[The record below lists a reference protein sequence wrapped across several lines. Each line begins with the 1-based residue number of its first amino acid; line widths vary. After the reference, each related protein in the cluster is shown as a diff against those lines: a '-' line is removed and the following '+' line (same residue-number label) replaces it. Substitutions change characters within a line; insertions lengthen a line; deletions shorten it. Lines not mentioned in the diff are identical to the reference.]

1 MRRKRLYIVLLV
13 LLLFCIA
20 VKNQAFFTREQVKRG
35 EKPGSWNSGWYSIIS
50 KEVNDKTIKLKIDGR
65 AVKRKGPSVIM
76 TEEGNF
82 MVPVSILQ
90 DCLSC
95 SARLYDNSRLVM
107 EKNTIR
113 AEMVEGTPEMVLNG
127 VTVALEAGIEN
138 RDGILYVPLGAVEKA
153 LSYKKEWDVNENIL
167 ELSFEG
173 KDERSLPYAYDY
185 RETGRAPR
193 VKNQGSFGTCWAFA
207 SVMAL
212 ESRLLPEADLS
223 FSEDH
228 MSIRN
233 SFHMKQNDGGEYTMS
248 MAYLLAWQGPV
259 YEEDDEYGDEYSPP
273 GLKPVCHVQ
282 DIQIIPSKD
291 YEAIKRA
298 VYLYGGVQSS
308 LYTSMVTGQS
318 DSRFYNKEQGAYC
331 YIGTAKPNHDIVII
345 GWDDNYSKEN
355 FNLDLEGD
363 GAFICANSWG
373 GEFGDEGYFYVS
385 YYDTNIGIH
394 NILYSRVDGT
404 DNYDNIY
411 QTDLCGW
418 VGQLGYGKENA
429 YFANIYTAEEE
440 EELSAVG
447 FYATGQDTSYE
458 VYTVTDVE
466 GSAQFGRRMLA
477 ASGTLKNA
485 GFYTVDLDRPVEL
498 AAGKKF
504 AVIVS
509 ISTPG
514 SVHPVAIEYN
524 SPDKNLRVD
533 LSDGEG
539 YISFKGTSWERVEE
553 EQKCNVCLKA
563 YTRKKEVMENEE

>member
-20 VKNQAFFTREQVKRG
+20 AKNQAFFTREQVKRG
-35 EKPGSWNSGWYSIIS
+35 EEPGSWNSGWYSIIS

-65 AVKRKGPSVIM
+65 TVKRKGPSVIM
-76 TEEGNF
+76 TEEGYF

-113 AEMVEGTPEMVLNG
+113 AEMAEGTPEMVLNG
-127 VTVALEAGIEN
+127 VTVALEAGIEK
-138 RDGILYVPLGAVEKA
+138 RDGVLYVPLEAVEKA

-233 SFHMKQNDGGEYTMS
+233 SFHMQQNDGGEYTMS

-273 GLKPVCHVQ
+273 GLRPVCHVQ

-318 DSRFYNKEQGAYC
+318 DSRYYNKEQGAYC

-429 YFANIYTAEEE
+429 YFANIYTAKEE